1 MNVIIFNGTQK
12 ISFVNDL
19 SIINKTKLFLAK
31 RDYIF
36 HEIHITRQSTSS
48 YKEAVYIIFE
58 CEI

>member
-31 RDYIF
+31 RDYTF
-36 HEIHITRQSTSS
+36 LEIHITRQNTSS